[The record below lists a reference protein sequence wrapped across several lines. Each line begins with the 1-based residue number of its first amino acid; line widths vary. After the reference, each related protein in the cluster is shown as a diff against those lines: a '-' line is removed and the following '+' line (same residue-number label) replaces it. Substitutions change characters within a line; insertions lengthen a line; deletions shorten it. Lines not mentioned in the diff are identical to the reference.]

1 MIKKAIGDREGEAAT
16 FYQIGFLAWERKKRD
31 VGIRLV
37 ATCFVIESTI
47 GSGEVKESLQGL
59 GTMATDLGLD
69 DAGIQAI
76 LQEAAQHYQRDRGA
90 ALVRLA
96 FEGL

>member
-1 MIKKAIGDREGEAAT
+1 MGEAAT
-16 FYQIGFLAWERKKRD
+16 FYQIGFLAWKRQKRD

-37 ATCFVIESTI
+37 AICFVIESAI
-47 GSGEVKESLQGL
+47 GSGDVKETLQEL
-59 GTMATDLGLD
+59 GAMATELGLD
-69 DAGIQAI
+69 DAGLRAI
-76 LQEAAQHYQRDRGA
+76 LQEAAEHYQRDRGA